1 MTGFEAVERALV
13 LLNYTD
19 SYGNASAKQN
29 SELLQRSV
37 PVINHILADILYIM
51 GRPPVQITT
60 ANDELP
66 VSDDVAVRVLVPGVA
81 MLFCQSESD
90 GDNQQLH
97 STLYNQA
104 RATLP
109 RAAERRQ
116 DVLPRPIV

>member
-1 MTGFEAVERALV
+1 MERALV

-66 VSDDVAVRVLVPGVA
+66 ISDDVAVRVLVPGVA

-116 DVLPRPIV
+116 DVLPRPVL

>member
-51 GRPPVQITT
+51 GRPPVQIAT

-66 VSDDVAVRVLVPGVA
+66 ISDDVAVRVLVPGVA
-81 MLFCQSESD
+81 MLVALSENDDSER
-90 GDNQQLH
+90 LYA
-97 STLYNQA
+97 TLYNQA